1 MLKVQK
7 GSLMCCWHLFMLK
20 EELIQWVAV
29 LSLVTGFV
37 ICMQLAAEVTVLY
50 SSGASTHPNTKDC
63 HVQYIICIHVQYS
76 RLDSIR
82 RRERKCLI

>member
-37 ICMQLAAEVTVLY
+37 ICMQLAAEVPVLY
-50 SSGASTHPNTKDC
+50 S
-63 HVQYIICIHVQYS
+63 
-76 RLDSIR
+76 
-82 RRERKCLI
+82 